1 MKELWNQ
8 IQQDPESYRN
18 QNVSILLEEMIQ
30 KTTYKL
36 INNFSNKWYVKE
48 EELTF
53 VVNNYNTS
61 KDKQIGE
68 AELKRTSDYEAYRNN
83 TEKPVKR
90 LSYWKTVRKDLD
102 QMMVEDILP
111 FTKNDRLYLTS
122 FS

>member
-1 MKELWNQ
+1 MKELWNK